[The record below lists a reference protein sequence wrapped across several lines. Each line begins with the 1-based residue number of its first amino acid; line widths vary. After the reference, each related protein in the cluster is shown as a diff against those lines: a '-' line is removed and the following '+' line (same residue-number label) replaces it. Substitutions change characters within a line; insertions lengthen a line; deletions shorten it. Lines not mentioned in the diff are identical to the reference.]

1 MLNKAWIIPSLF
13 LSTKAEIHLKC
24 FFLRIDPLHLPESF
38 LPLCSNTDLLF
49 FSLSIA
55 NIIRVV
61 TYNLT
66 KFIFKLVL

>member
-1 MLNKAWIIPSLF
+1 MLNKTWIIPSLF

-49 FSLSIA
+49 FSISIE
-55 NIIRVV
+55 NIIKVV
-61 TYNLT
+61 THNLT
-66 KFIFKLVL
+66 KLIFKLVL